1 MNYPTDL
8 SPEEEGRARARLADL
23 AEQFTAK
30 RILRTPVWR
39 EVFERTW
46 RHPYVPGYYPDKD
59 APCVLSVDPAQ
70 RSRWLDAVYSD
81 TTLITKVMPVP
92 LSRALRPATGTI
104 YTSSSTVPSLVL
116 EMLEELDVA
125 DGHRVLEI
133 GTGTGYNA
141 ALLCERLG
149 SAQVTSVDIDPE
161 LVDLARERLA
171 ANGHTPTLAA
181 VDGEAGY
188 PPGAPYD
195 RIIATCA
202 VPAIPPAWLEQA
214 APGAVILTD
223 VHGSLGGTLARLTID
238 EHGAAVGRFVP
249 RWAGF
254 MGMRHAVNQVETFR
268 PWVCEPSSESVTSV
282 DPAPLAMHGLFGF
295 IVQWHLP
302 DVTRAHT
309 VGDDGQP
316 VVDLVADDGSRAE
329 ITMTPGP
336 AGYRVRQYG
345 PQRLWDRVEEAATFW
360 NDEGRPSYERFGIT
374 ATPHGQHVWYDDPD
388 GPRRWPLQG
397 KDKDEDRPGKRD
409 PEREGHVHED
419 TAKSI
424 DPSKYG
430 PSPDDDE

>member
-8 SPEEEGRARARLADL
+8 SPEEEAQARARLADL
-23 AEQFTAK
+23 AEQFVTK
-30 RILRTPVWR
+30 RILRTPAWR

-70 RSRWLDAVYSD
+70 RAGWLDAVYSD

-104 YTSSSTVPSLVL
+104 YTSSSTLPSLVL
-116 EMLEELDVA
+116 DMLEELDVT

-181 VDGEAGY
+181 VDGEDGY

-202 VPAIPPAWLEQA
+202 VPAIPGAWLEQA

-223 VHGSLGGTLARLTID
+223 VHGSLGGTLARLIVD
-238 EHGAAVGRFVP
+238 EHGSAVGPFVP
-249 RWAGF
+249 HWAGF
-254 MGMRHAVNQVETFR
+254 MTMRHEIDQAEHFR
-268 PWVCEPSSESVTSV
+268 PWVAEPFSESVTSI

-295 IVQWHLP
+295 VVQWHLP

-309 VGDDGQP
+309 LDDDGRP
-316 VVDLVADDGSRAE
+316 VVVLNADDGSRAE
-329 ITMTPGP
+329 IAMNPNAG
-336 AGYRVRQYG
+336 GYRLRQYG

-374 ATPHGQHVWYDDPD
+374 ATPRGQHVWYDDPD
-388 GPRRWPLQG
+388 GAHRWPLEG
-397 KDKDEDRPGKRD
+397 SSDRP
-409 PEREGHVHED
+409 
-419 TAKSI
+419 
-424 DPSKYG
+424 
-430 PSPDDDE
+430 